1 MNRLE
6 KKMLILNA
14 VPAAYLLVIMLSKG
28 RTYDFGALLLRHP
41 LFDKIFLV
49 CVLGCLIIAP
59 SMLLSSYYHTV
70 KEGEDGSHHAF
81 LASALIFCVIAV
93 LLMVFLRVVLPQLLV
108 LPLFALIVYIIGGY
122 FLRKL
127 AIRRRED

>member
-6 KKMLILNA
+6 TKMLVLNA
-14 VPAAYLLVIMLSKG
+14 VPAVYLLVILFSKG
-28 RTYDFGALLLRHP
+28 RTFDFSALLLRHP
-41 LFDKIFLV
+41 LFDKILVV

-70 KEGEDGSHHAF
+70 KEGEEGSRHAF
-81 LASALIFCVIAV
+81 FASSLIFCVIAV
-93 LLMVFLRVVLPQLLV
+93 LLMCFLHVVLPQLLV
-108 LPLFALIVYIIGGY
+108 LPLFALIVYIPGGY
-122 FLRKL
+122 LLKKL